1 MSKLGAGTHMFSA
14 TYVNTCRLALGPVPG
29 CVDGNMLDCVFDIIA
44 TETRSDAIY
53 FSVYSMLRRDLV
65 LNRVRRHLA
74 DRNMT
79 LVTGME
85 VVARRRAGAR
95 PGVAQK

>member
-1 MSKLGAGTHMFSA
+1 MPD
-14 TYVNTCRLALGPVPG
+14 YVNVYTLEYMFYITSVNVR
-29 CVDGNMLDCVFDIIA
+29 FDA
-44 TETRSDAIY
+44 VY
-53 FSVYSMLRRDLV
+53 FTVQSMLRRGLV
-65 LNRVRRHLA
+65 LYRVRRHLA

-85 VVARRRAGAR
+85 VGVRRRAGAR